1 MADIHLLGIRHHG
14 PGSARAVQRALDAL
28 APDVVVVELPA
39 EAESVVRFVGDIALT
54 PPVALLGYATDDPA
68 SAVFL
73 PFAAFSPEWVALRW
87 AAVRGVPVRAFDL
100 GLAQSLAWTDDEI
113 DPPAD
118 GAEPPVRRRRRRRER
133 DPLGEL
139 AAAAGYDDAERW
151 WEDVVEHRG
160 HGHDDPLTPFAAV
173 ADAMAAVRADAPA
186 PVGEE
191 AAREA
196 TMRHVLRA
204 VSKSAERVAV
214 ICGAWHVPALQQP
227 WPAASVDA
235 ALRRGLPK
243 VKVTMTWV
251 PWTHRR
257 LGTASGYAAGVRSP
271 GWYAHVFA
279 HPGDE
284 GVTRWFADAAALLRR
299 RDHAVSPDHLIGA
312 VRLARTVAALRE
324 RPVPGLDEV
333 MDAAHAV
340 LADGRA
346 GPLALIHD
354 ELVVGDALGAVPDD
368 VPMVPLARDLTA
380 QARRLRLKPEAIAK
394 TVELDLRT
402 DSGRGRSH
410 LLHRLQAL
418 GIPWGI
424 PEEGRGSS
432 GTFRETWRVQ
442 WEPELSIRLVEAS
455 ALGTTV
461 EQAASVAIA
470 EQAAATSALAD
481 LTALL
486 ESALLAD
493 LPTVVTPLVERLA
506 AHAAVDPD
514 VEHLMDALVPLARAL
529 RYGDVRATDTAALSD
544 VIDGMVVRL
553 VAGLAGACA
562 SLDDEAAAAM
572 ADRLTAVQS
581 ALALVD
587 HPARQRAWPEVL
599 AIVAGRDTGPGLVAG
614 RATRLVH
621 DAGWWDAAAVERR
634 LARALSIGTPAIA
647 GAAFVEG
654 FLAGSGTVLLHDR
667 ALLDLLDGWMAT
679 LPADTF
685 TDLVPLLRRT
695 FGAFASA
702 ERRQIGQ
709 LVAGR
714 DDRERAG
721 AGWDLDPERVTLA
734 FATMGALLGTN
745 APEGVPTWH

>member
-1 MADIHLLGIRHHG
+1 MAAIHLLGIRHHG
-14 PGSARAVQRALDAL
+14 PGSARAVERALA
-28 APDVVVVELPA
+28 AIEPDVVVVELPA
-39 EAESVVRFVGDIALT
+39 EAESLVRYLADAALA
-54 PPVALLGYATDDPA
+54 PPVAMLGYVADEPA
-68 SAVFL
+68 RAVFY

-87 AAVRGVPVRAFDL
+87 ASERGVAVRAFDL
-100 GLAQSLAWTDDEI
+100 GLAQSLVWQDAADE
-113 DPPAD
+113 P
-118 GAEPPVRRRRRRRER
+118 GTGRRHRRRAER

-139 AAAAGYDDAERW
+139 ARAAGYDDAERW
-151 WEDVVEHRG
+151 WEDVVEHRSESDG
-160 HGHDDPLTPFAAV
+160 AGDALAPFVAV
-173 ADAMAAVRADAPA
+173 AEAMGAVRADAPA

-196 TMRHVLRA
+196 TMRQVLRTVA
-204 VSKSAERVAV
+204 KTAERIAV
-214 ICGAWHVPALQQP
+214 VCGAWHVPALQEP
-227 WPAASVDA
+227 WPKATVDA
-235 ALRRGLPK
+235 AVLRGLPK
-243 VKVTMTWV
+243 AKVAVTWV

-284 GVTRWFADAAALLRR
+284 GVTRWFADAAALLRS

-312 VRLARTVAALRE
+312 VRLARTVAALRD

-340 LADGRA
+340 LADGRP
-346 GPLALIHD
+346 GPLALIRD
-354 ELVVGDALGAVPDD
+354 ELVVGDALGSVPDD

-380 QARRLRLKPEAIAK
+380 QRKRVRLKPDAVSK
-394 TVELDLRT
+394 VVELDLRT
-402 DSGRGRSH
+402 DAGRNRSH

-418 GIPWGI
+418 GVRWGV

-432 GTFRETWRVQ
+432 GTFRETWRLQ

-461 EQAASVAIA
+461 EQAASVALT
-470 EQAAATSALAD
+470 EQAAVTTALAD

-493 LPTVVTPLVERLA
+493 LPTVVAPLVERLA
-506 AHAAVDPD
+506 EHAAVDPD

-529 RYGDVRATDTAALSD
+529 RYGDVRATDTSALAD
-544 VIDGMVVRL
+544 VIDGMVARL
-553 VAGLAGACA
+553 VAGLTGACA

-572 ADRLTAVQS
+572 ADRLTAVQG

-587 HPARQRAWPEVL
+587 HTARRRAWPEVL
-599 AIVAGRDTGPGLVAG
+599 AVIAARDLGPGLVAG
-614 RATRLVH
+614 RAVRLVH
-621 DAGWWDAAAVERR
+621 DIGWWDADAVERR
-634 LARALSIGTPAIA
+634 FARALSVGTPADA

-654 FLAGSGTVLLHDR
+654 FLAGSGTVLLHD
-667 ALLDLLDGWMAT
+667 AGLLALLDGWMAT
-679 LPADTF
+679 LPEATF
-685 TDLVPLLRRT
+685 TDVVPLLRRT

-714 DDRERAG
+714 DAS
-721 AGWDLDPERVTLA
+721 AAAATGWDLDPGRADAALA
-734 FATMGALLGTN
+734 TVLALLGSN
-745 APEGVPTWH
+745 APEGVPTWNG

>member
-1 MADIHLLGIRHHG
+1 MTDIHLLGIRHHG

-39 EAESVVRFVGDIALT
+39 EAESVLRFVSDIALA

-68 SAVFL
+68 RAVFL
-73 PFAAFSPEWVALRW
+73 PFAAFSPEWVALQW
-87 AAVRGVPVRAFDL
+87 AAARGVPVRAFDL
-100 GLAQSLAWTDDEI
+100 GLAQSLAWTDGELV
-113 DPPAD
+113 A
-118 GAEPPVRRRRRRRER
+118 AEPPVRRRRRRRER

-139 AAAAGYDDAERW
+139 ATAAGYDDAERW
-151 WEDVVEHRG
+151 WEDVVEHRSG
-160 HGHDDPLTPFAAV
+160 SGADDALAPFAAV

-186 PVGEE
+186 PTGEE

-196 TMRHVLRA
+196 TMRQVLRS
-204 VSKSAERVAV
+204 VTKTAERVAV
-214 ICGAWHVPALQQP
+214 ICGAWHVPALQPP
-227 WPAASVDA
+227 WPPASADTAV
-235 ALRRGLPK
+235 LRGLPK

-354 ELVVGDALGAVPDD
+354 ELVVGDALGTVPDD

-461 EQAASVAIA
+461 EQAASVAIT

-493 LPTVVTPLVERLA
+493 LPLVVTPLVERLA

-529 RYGDVRATDTAALSD
+529 RYGDVRATDTASLRD

-587 HPARQRAWPEVL
+587 HPARRRAWPEVL
-599 AIVAGRDTGPGLVAG
+599 AIVAARDTGPGLVAG

-721 AGWDLDPERVTLA
+721 AGWDLDPERVALA
-734 FATMGALLGTN
+734 FGTMRALLGTN
-745 APEGVPTWH
+745 APEGVPTWS

>member
-68 SAVFL
+68 RAVFL

-87 AAVRGVPVRAFDL
+87 AAAHDVPVRAFDL
-100 GLAQSLAWTDDEI
+100 GLAQSLAWSDDEAA
-113 DPPAD
+113 PAD
-118 GAEPPVRRRRRRRER
+118 GAAPPVRRRRRRRER

-196 TMRHVLRA
+196 TMRQVLRA
-204 VSKSAERVAV
+204 VVKTAGRVAV

-227 WPAASVDA
+227 WPAASADA
-235 ALRRGLPK
+235 ALLRGLPK

-380 QARRLRLKPEAIAK
+380 QARRLRLKPEAIGK

-461 EQAASVAIA
+461 EQAASVAIT
-470 EQAAATSALAD
+470 EQAAATTALAD

-529 RYGDVRATDTAALSD
+529 RYGDVRATDTASLSD

-587 HPARQRAWPEVL
+587 HPARRRAWPEVL

-721 AGWDLDPERVTLA
+721 AGWDLDPERVALA